1 MKKIL
6 TPLLTAALLATT
18 AVFGQPAQQPFQ
30 GTPAATQ
37 NVAPRDLNLVK
48 FDLDFPGGTPRQLV
62 EAIDKGSGKTLNAI
76 VPDEFANLH
85 LPAIKM
91 KAVTVY
97 ELFQ

>member
-1 MKKIL
+1 MSSL
-6 TPLLTAALLATT
+6 VGL
-18 AVFGQPAQQPFQ
+18 GDS
-30 GTPAATQ
+30 
-37 NVAPRDLNLVK
+37 VAMRALVK

-97 ELFQ
+97 ELFQALHEVAPQPHWIQ